1 MNLIKILIDLI
12 YPPRCLVCGKFLNG
26 YTSNSE
32 LAFCP
37 DCFGDFI
44 SISTPHCTICGT
56 PFVSKQGEDHP
67 CEKCIRKPPLFEA
80 IYSPYLYQGAL
91 MNAIHRFKY
100 GSKNSYAKHLGPLL
114 AHFAGQ
120 ILQSNDSTVLMPV
133 PLHPKKLRQRGF
145 NQSLL
150 LARHVA
156 REIDSKL
163 DFLSLRRV
171 KYTESQTGLNQD
183 ERRKNVKGAF
193 RIVKPDAVDGKEV
206 LLVDDVATTGYT
218 LNECARVLLKA
229 GAERVRCLVLART
242 GNI

>member
-1 MNLIKILIDLI
+1 MNLIKNFIDLL
-12 YPPRCLVCGKFLNG
+12 YPPRCLVCGRFLETLSSRVEG
-26 YTSNSE
+26 
-32 LAFCP
+32 AFCAE
-37 DCFGDFI
+37 CLGDLTPI
-44 SISTPHCTICGT
+44 TSPHCTICGA
-56 PFVSKQGEDHP
+56 PFVTKEGEDHP
-67 CEKCIRKPPLFEA
+67 CERCIRKPPHFEA

-91 MNAIHRFKY
+91 MDAIHRFKY
-100 GSKNSYAKHLGPLL
+100 GPKNSYAKHLGPLL
-114 AHFAGQ
+114 ARFADRIIQG
-120 ILQSNDSTVLMPV
+120 SNNTLLMPV

-156 REIDSKL
+156 REINSEL

-193 RIVKPDAVDGKEV
+193 QIVKRDAVDGKEV
-206 LLVDDVATTGYT
+206 LLVDDVATTGHT
-218 LNECARVLLKA
+218 LNECAKVLLKA
-229 GAERVRCLVLART
+229 GAEKVECLVLART